1 MTRKTISLGGVV
13 LRDHHMNERRT
24 VQHMIMGLPCL
35 EVEFLNLEAMLEYYE
50 KHGLTEG
57 KINWEMIN

>member
-1 MTRKTISLGGVV
+1 
-13 LRDHHMNERRT
+13 MNERRI

-50 KHGLTEG
+50 KYGLTEG